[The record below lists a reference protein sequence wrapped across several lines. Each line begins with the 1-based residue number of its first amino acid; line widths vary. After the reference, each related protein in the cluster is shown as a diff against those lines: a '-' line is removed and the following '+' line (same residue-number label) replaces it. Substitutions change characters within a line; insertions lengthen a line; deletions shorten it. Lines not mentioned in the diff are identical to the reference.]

1 MSVAQRS
8 GDVRRV
14 QPASA
19 DAIVDTLTGAV
30 RALAAAQSTEEV
42 QRVVAPAARALTGA
56 DAATLVLRD
65 SDECEYLDEDSI
77 EPLWKGRRFPL
88 DSCVTGWTMLNGRD
102 AVIPD
107 IHADR
112 RVHDAYRKT
121 FVESLATVPIRTVD
135 PLGSI
140 GVYWGHRHRATEH
153 ELGLARALADS
164 TAVALEHV
172 QTVAEPGALRLAE
185 IDPLTGLRNLRAWD
199 NTLADAIRAGA
210 ERLCVAVIELDHL
223 AERDEHNGTAA
234 ADRRLRDTA
243 RAWTAALREGDMLAR
258 AEGVEFLLLLPDCDA
273 RGALNVAE
281 RLRHATP
288 GEETA
293 SVGLACWDGEEDG
306 ESLIGRAHAALHEA
320 RGAGRDRTVLADE

>member
-1 MSVAQRS
+1 MSVAQGS
-8 GDVRRV
+8 GEVRRV

-19 DAIVDTLTGAV
+19 DAIVHTLTGAV
-30 RALAAAQSTEEV
+30 RALAAAQSTDEL
-42 QRVVAPAARALTGA
+42 QRVVAPAARAVTGA

-88 DSCVTGWTMLNGRD
+88 DACVTGWTMLNGRD

-107 IHADR
+107 IQADR
-112 RVHDAYRKT
+112 RVHDAYRTT

-140 GVYWGHRHRATEH
+140 GVYWAHRHRATDD
-153 ELGLARALADS
+153 ELGLVRALADS

-199 NTLADAIRAGA
+199 NALADAIRAGA
-210 ERLCVAVIELDHL
+210 ERLCVGLIELDRL
-223 AERDEHNGTAA
+223 AERDESNGSS
-234 ADRRLRDTA
+234 ADRRLRDIA
-243 RAWTAALREGDMLAR
+243 RGWTPALREGDMLAR
-258 AEGVEFLLLLPDCDA
+258 ADGVEFVLLLPDCDA
-273 RGALNVAE
+273 RGAVNVAE
-281 RLRHATP
+281 RLRGATP
-288 GEETA
+288 SEETA
-293 SVGLACWDGEEDG
+293 SIGLACWDGQEDG
-306 ESLIGRAHAALHEA
+306 ESLIGRARAALHEA
-320 RGAGRDRTVLADE
+320 RGAGRDRAVLADE